1 MRLEAGSRYNLMGLC
16 TGSRYN
22 PMKIVVIIRL
32 VTRDVVNEFAGMG
45 YGLVVDCRTHTNTFG
60 ACVCWSSPQ
69 LTEATQSHSTAASK
83 SAKRC
88 LNEPSGVR
96 YTDDHYTCSTA
107 DIRALRA
114 AGYDSSSSRQTIRC
128 QRRAVVRAC
137 VRAVQ
142 RQHKHEDRLQPDA
155 PHARTSAFSRR
166 RPLPASFEA
175 ASANLHIISGGS
187 SSTRRRRC

>member
-1 MRLEAGSRYNLMGLC
+1 MGLW
-16 TGSRYN
+16 TGTRYH
-22 PMKIVVIIRL
+22 PMKIVVLTRS
-32 VTRDVVNEFAGMG
+32 VTRDAVDEFAGMR
-45 YGLVVDCRTHTNTFG
+45 YGLAVDCRTHTNTFG

-96 YTDDHYTCSTA
+96 YTDGHYTCSTA
-107 DIRALRA
+107 DTRALRA

-128 QRRAVVRAC
+128 QRRAG

-175 ASANLHIISGGS
+175 ASLRIFI
-187 SSTRRRRC
+187 